1 MFSSLMKHAEYL
13 HYFKERMFRGE
24 KISRV
29 TSNEAFHE
37 NLAFANDYFEVVK
50 LDSFR
55 NIQASLF
62 QFSTSWPVKFILR
75 GINVRQL
82 PETFFSRVKP
92 SRKCT
97 KSRETFSSRT
107 FVPIK

>member
-1 MFSSLMKHAEYL
+1 MFSSLMKYVEYL
-13 HYFKERMFRGE
+13 HYFKKRMFRGE

-37 NLAFANDYFEVVK
+37 NVTFANDYFEVVK
-50 LDSFR
+50 FDSFR
-55 NIQASLF
+55 NVQASLF
-62 QFSTSWPVKFILR
+62 QFSTSWPVKFILLR
-75 GINVRQL
+75 INVREL

-92 SRKCT
+92 SPKWT
-97 KSRETFSSRT
+97 KFQETFSSRK